1 MAGHIDH
8 TESFDDFLE
17 ADGLREETERLALQ
31 SLKKRRHLRTL
42 LTATLILLSLAILL
56 TLGTWQVERLHWKE
70 GLLADIAERRAAA
83 PVSLAEIEQ
92 RAAAGDDIEYRRIA
106 LSGTFDHTKER
117 HFFATFEG
125 RTGFYI
131 YTPLMLADDRIIFV
145 NRGFV
150 PYEMKEPATRA
161 EGEVAGEQTITGYAR
176 AKLPGKPSMLV
187 PDNDLSKNIF
197 YWKDLDAMAASTGL
211 TDVIPFFVDAD
222 ASVANPGGWP
232 KGGVTQF
239 ALPNNHLQY
248 AATWYGL
255 AAALLAVVFAM
266 WWRSRKP
273 APSPAGEV
281 R

>member
-1 MAGHIDH
+1 MT
-8 TESFDDFLE
+8 TEIKTS
-17 ADGLREETERLALQ
+17 R
-31 SLKKRRHLRTL
+31 SSIRTI
-42 LTATLILLSLAILL
+42 LTATVVLLSLAILL

-70 GLLADIAERRAAA
+70 GLLADIAERRSADPA
-83 PVSLAEIEQ
+83 PLSEIEQ
-92 RAAAGDDIEYRRIA
+92 RAVAGDDIEYCRIA
-106 LSGTFDHTKER
+106 LSGTFDHTRER

-125 RTGFYI
+125 RTGFYV
-131 YTPLMLADDRIIFV
+131 YTPLTLADGRRIFV

-161 EGEVAGEQTITGYAR
+161 AGEVSGEQAITGYAR
-176 AKLPGKPSMLV
+176 AKLFGKPSMLV
-187 PDNDLSKNIF
+187 PDNDLPKNIL

-211 TDVIPFFVDAD
+211 SDVIPFFVDVD
-222 ASVANPGGWP
+222 ASSANPGGWP

-239 ALPNNHLQY
+239 DLPNNHLQY

-266 WWRSRKP
+266 WWRSRKS
-273 APSPAGEV
+273 ASSPAREG

>member
-1 MAGHIDH
+1 MT
-8 TESFDDFLE
+8 TEIKTSHSSIRTILTGTVVLF
-17 ADGLREETERLALQ
+17 
-31 SLKKRRHLRTL
+31 SLV
-42 LTATLILLSLAILL
+42 ILL

-70 GLLADIAERRAAA
+70 GLLADIAERRSADPA
-83 PVSLAEIEQ
+83 PLSEIEQ

-106 LSGTFDHTKER
+106 LSGTFDHTRER

-125 RTGFYI
+125 RTGFYV
-131 YTPLMLADDRIIFV
+131 YTPLTLADGRKIFV

-161 EGEVAGEQTITGYAR
+161 AGEVSGEQAITGYAR
-176 AKLPGKPSMLV
+176 AKLSGKPSMLV

-211 TDVIPFFVDAD
+211 SDVIPFFVDVD
-222 ASVANPGGWP
+222 ASVSNPGGWP

-239 ALPNNHLQY
+239 ELPNNHLQY

-266 WWRSRKP
+266 WWRSRKS
-273 APSPAGEV
+273 ASSPAREG